1 MRKGAVKL
9 LAIAIVIAVVYSLD
23 LKLNLFPTDAGS
35 DDKPS
40 PVARTGEAPKTLAS
54 AEAEAEAEADA
65 DAGEREEPGRYE
77 KLELELAKGFKERDE
92 KFSASHTGDKS
103 ELSDQMTA
111 IIRAALAHDDYSAY
125 ILESYLYTIRSWGNK
140 STVTVEA
147 KYRESPEETALVD
160 QAADEAL
167 AAILKPGMNDHEKV
181 RAIHDWIVTS
191 VEYDQSL
198 SYYTAYHA
206 ISLGKAVCQG
216 YSLLG
221 YRMLE
226 KAGIPVL
233 IAEGKVNT
241 GEHAWNMVQLGGQW
255 YHLDLT
261 WDDPVG
267 AEDDHIR
274 YTYYLK
280 TDEELKADHEWTRTY
295 PAADVRYAD
304 TLKKLA
310 DGSNG
315 AEAERYE
322 QLKVAIGLHWL
333 DEEHTVA
340 DAAQLRDKIQSAVT
354 SRTSKLEFRYEQGSD
369 FPNELKSAFE
379 GVGVAVGYRA
389 SYEKFGSGD
398 SLLVN
403 LHLNYP

>member
-9 LAIAIVIAVVYSLD
+9 LAIAIVIAGAYSLNM
-23 LKLNLFPTDAGS
+23 KLDLFPTSADS
-35 DDKPS
+35 SQEPV
-40 PVARTGEAPKTLAS
+40 PVAKTVEATHEPAAAEGEELP
-54 AEAEAEAEADA
+54 D
-65 DAGEREEPGRYE
+65 RFE

-92 KFSASHTGDKS
+92 RFSVSYTGDKS
-103 ELSDQMTA
+103 ELSDQMTD
-111 IIRAALAHDDYSAY
+111 IIRAALTHDDYSAY

-140 STVTVEA
+140 STITVEA
-147 KYRESPEETALVD
+147 KYRESPEETAKVE
-160 QAADEAL
+160 QAADTAL
-167 AAILKPGMNDHEKV
+167 AAILQPGMNDHEKV
-181 RAIHDWIVTS
+181 KAIHDWVVTN

-198 SYYTAYHA
+198 SYYTAYNA

-221 YRMLE
+221 YLMLE

-241 GEHAWNMVQLGGQW
+241 GEHAWNMVQLDGQW

-267 AEDDHIR
+267 AEDDRIR

-280 TDEELKADHEWTRTY
+280 TDEELRADHEWTRTY
-295 PAADVRYAD
+295 PEASIRYAD
-304 TLKKLA
+304 TLKEL
-310 DGSNG
+310 
-315 AEAERYE
+315 AEAHGDQSGRFEK
-322 QLKVAIGLHWL
+322 LKVAIGLHWL
-333 DEEHTVA
+333 EEEHTVA
-340 DAAQLRDKIQSAVT
+340 DAAELKERIRSAVA
-354 SRTSKLEFRYEQGSD
+354 SRTGKLEFRYEQGSD
-369 FPNELKSAFE
+369 FPDELKAAFE

-389 SYEKFGSGD
+389 SYEKFGSGGD
-398 SLLVN
+398 ALLVQ

>member
-1 MRKGAVKL
+1 MRKGAVRL
-9 LAIAIVIAVVYSLD
+9 LVIAIVVAVVYSLD
-23 LKLNLFPTDAGS
+23 LKLNLFPTNADS
-35 DDKPS
+35 DQEP
-40 PVARTGEAPKTLAS
+40 PPAARTVEAPGKLAV
-54 AEAEAEAEADA
+54 AEV
-65 DAGEREEPGRYE
+65 EEPGRYE

-92 KFSASHTGDKS
+92 RFSASYTGDKS
-103 ELSDQMTA
+103 ELSDQMTT
-111 IIRAALAHDDYSAY
+111 IIRAALTHDDYSAY
-125 ILESYLYTIRSWGNK
+125 LLESYLYTIRSWGNK
-140 STVTVEA
+140 STITVEA
-147 KYRESPEETALVD
+147 KYRESPEETAQVD
-160 QAADEAL
+160 RAVEDAL
-167 AAILKPGMNDHEKV
+167 NAILTPGMNNHEKV
-181 RAIHDWIVTS
+181 KAIHDWIVTN

-206 ISLGKAVCQG
+206 ISLGQAVCQG

-241 GEHAWNMVQLGGQW
+241 GEHAWNMVELDGQW

-267 AEDDHIR
+267 AKDDRIR

-280 TDEELKADHEWTRTY
+280 TDEELRADHEWTRTY
-295 PAADVRYAD
+295 PEAATRYAD
-304 TLKKLA
+304 ALKELA
-310 DGSNG
+310 EGSDGT
-315 AEAERYE
+315 EADRYE
-322 QLKVAIGLHWL
+322 KLKIAIGLHWL

-340 DAAQLRDKIQSAVT
+340 DTAELREKILSAVS
-354 SRTSKLEFRYEQGSD
+354 SRKGKLEFRYEEGSN
-369 FPNELKSAFE
+369 FPAELKAAFE
-379 GVGVAVGYRA
+379 GVGVSVGYRA

-398 SLLVN
+398 SLLVQ